1 MKLFLLFSFLGIVC
15 SIYSSLTDYLMQIVN
30 LQEIKE
36 FQVTREVLD
45 TFSCNRLRW
54 ESLVDFFWTFLAWPL
69 LPNFL
74 NEAVTIA
81 SLFHRNLKCLY
92 IQRRGSHVSQATVT
106 SRVRCRVPSNNQL
119 QTNKLK
125 DLRHHRQKK
134 AAKIGT
140 GHHFALGT
148 SIRAGT
154 TTPKGGGWDHD
165 IRIQN
170 FTFQ

>member
-1 MKLFLLFSFLGIVC
+1 MSCLPRFCRLRSTDSFPVSSIVC

-45 TFSCNRLRW
+45 TFSCNRL
-54 ESLVDFFWTFLAWPL
+54 
-69 LPNFL
+69 
-74 NEAVTIA
+74 
-81 SLFHRNLKCLY
+81 RNLKCLY